1 MYNSRHYEIIHKMIT
16 VSKMHKKAIDTAVD
30 NIGVQRSKHR
40 ILMMLSQSDHTAS
53 QKEIAEKLDV
63 SSAAVTVS
71 LTALERDGL
80 ITRNSGADSRYKE
93 ISVTE
98 KGKAIVEV
106 TQNHFI
112 NVDKITFEG
121 LSEQDLCALE
131 KCFDKM
137 LDNLKKGSE
146 EE

>member
-1 MYNSRHYEIIHKMIT
+1 MFNSRHYEIIHKMIT
-16 VSKMHKKAIDTAVD
+16 VSKMHKKAIDTVVD

-40 ILMMLSQSDHTAS
+40 ILMMLSQNDHTAS
-53 QKEIAEKLDV
+53 QKQIAEKLDV

-80 ITRNSGADSRYKE
+80 ITRNSGSDSRYKE

-106 TQNHFI
+106 TNNHFI
-112 NVDKITFEG
+112 NVDKMTFEG
-121 LSEQDLCALE
+121 LSEQDLYALE

-137 LDNLKKGSE
+137 LDNLKKVSE
-146 EE
+146 ED